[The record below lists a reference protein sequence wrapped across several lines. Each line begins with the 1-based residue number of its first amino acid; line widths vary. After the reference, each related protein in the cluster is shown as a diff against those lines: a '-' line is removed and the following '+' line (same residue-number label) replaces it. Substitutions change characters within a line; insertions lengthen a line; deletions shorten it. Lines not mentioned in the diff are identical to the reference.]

1 MRQSSGADDDKDTD
15 DSDERDHGKAG
26 NGLMITE
33 TGTEMTAGSILT
45 RTIPMKETLM
55 KTISTKTIPKKRITT
70 GMRMETKMMTMMI
83 RTKMMTTM
91 TDIMCWSCSVLC
103 NVRK

>member
-1 MRQSSGADDDKDTD
+1 
-15 DSDERDHGKAG
+15 
-26 NGLMITE
+26 MITE

-70 GMRMETKMMTMMI
+70 GMRMETKMMT
-83 RTKMMTTM
+83 KM
-91 TDIMCWSCSVLC
+91 TDIMCWSCSVLF

>member
-1 MRQSSGADDDKDTD
+1 
-15 DSDERDHGKAG
+15 
-26 NGLMITE
+26 
-33 TGTEMTAGSILT
+33 MTAGSILT

-55 KTISTKTIPKKRITT
+55 KTISTKTIPKKRITM
-70 GMRMETKMMTMMI
+70 GMRMETKMI

-91 TDIMCWSCSVLC
+91 TDIMCWSCSVLF

>member
-1 MRQSSGADDDKDTD
+1 
-15 DSDERDHGKAG
+15 
-26 NGLMITE
+26 MITE

-70 GMRMETKMMTMMI
+70 GMRMEKMI
-83 RTKMMTTM
+83 RTKMRTTM

>member
-1 MRQSSGADDDKDTD
+1 
-15 DSDERDHGKAG
+15 
-26 NGLMITE
+26 MITE

-70 GMRMETKMMTMMI
+70 GMRMETMMI

>member
-26 NGLMITE
+26 NGLNDNRDRDE
-33 TGTEMTAGSILT
+33 DDAGALLT

-55 KTISTKTIPKKRITT
+55 KTIYDETIPRR
-70 GMRMETKMMTMMI
+70 G
-83 RTKMMTTM
+83 
-91 TDIMCWSCSVLC
+91 
-103 NVRK
+103 

>member
-1 MRQSSGADDDKDTD
+1 
-15 DSDERDHGKAG
+15 
-26 NGLMITE
+26 MITE

-55 KTISTKTIPKKRITT
+55 KTISTKTIPKMWITT